1 MLELFGTPL
10 YDPRLLSRS
19 ISAENPRGDPGGGGK
34 SARGRKGAPCLS
46 NLRAGQSFTFAE
58 IEGPGAIRH
67 IWLTVA
73 RRHPQML
80 RNLILR
86 CYWNGQSQPSI
97 EAPLGDF
104 FGISHGATSHFESAY
119 LTNVDGRS
127 FNSYFLMPFAS
138 AARLNLTNESGEDL
152 GMFFYTVDYTLGD
165 DVTQETPCFHAQ
177 FRRVRNTTL
186 YEDYAILD
194 RVEGKGRYL
203 GASVGIVDRFADCA
217 CWWGE
222 GEVKIYLD
230 GDTQHPTICGT
241 GSEDYAGSA
250 WGIGRFHAR
259 EFGAPL
265 VESRHISFYRFHGHD
280 PVYFSRD
287 LRVTLQQMGND
298 GSVEPLRLG
307 DRPSMDHFIKTGQ
320 YKKDAP
326 GGNFERSD
334 DVSSTAY
341 WYQTL
346 PTQPFPPFPDKVLRS
361 LELVPDQEKGENGA
375 AAGPPA

>member
-138 AARLNLTNESGEDL
+138 AARLNLANESGEDL

-186 YEDYAILD
+186 
-194 RVEGKGRYL
+194 
-203 GASVGIVDRFADCA
+203 F
-217 CWWGE
+217 
-222 GEVKIYLD
+222 
-230 GDTQHPTICGT
+230 
-241 GSEDYAGSA
+241 
-250 WGIGRFHAR
+250 
-259 EFGAPL
+259 
-265 VESRHISFYRFHGHD
+265 SFYRFHGHD

-307 DRPSMDHFIKTGQ
+307 DRPPMDHFIKTGQ

-361 LELVPDQEKGENGA
+361 LDLVPDQEKGENGA